1 MTAAGVAAFKSVM
14 RLIPMVLI
22 AASWLILRVGYR
34 LDEKRYAEILAEL
47 EGGETSA

>member
-1 MTAAGVAAFKSVM
+1 ML
-14 RLIPMVLI
+14 LIPMVLI

-47 EGGETSA
+47 DGRQAAA